1 MPANAIPL
9 LILFAMMPLLGAAQT
24 DTVDLSDIEADLAAA
39 VGKPLG
45 TGDVRSRPL
54 LVAEFAVDGESL
66 KVAEFATAAH
76 AELSGQGD
84 DQLYTKGRW
93 GFDLQGLSPA
103 MRERIVAKLGLKP
116 PTKPKRAPLHI
127 KAATAAILKSGV
139 LPAMVQFQAGGYT
152 DQDGNGL
159 GEYGLFPQ
167 MSGAHP
173 VGGIT
178 LNLLA
183 PAFAVAEPVIDGYRF
198 RAYLPAGPDS
208 ALTSAADG
216 DRPLLA
222 AGPGVSLQEQC
233 WIVYAWPDESEGDIF
248 VINQTG
254 NVFVRP
260 WDGTAPEWHALY
272 GKKDWAAA
280 AAPGWKPYRR

>member
-1 MPANAIPL
+1 MLTNASPL
-9 LILFAMMPLLGAAQT
+9 LILLAMLPLLGAAQT

-45 TGDVRSRPL
+45 SGDVRSRPL
-54 LVAEFAVDGESL
+54 LVAEFAVEGESL

-76 AELSGQGD
+76 AEFSGQGE
-84 DQLYTKGRW
+84 DQLYTTGRW

-103 MRERIVAKLGLKP
+103 LRERIVAKLGLKP

-127 KAATAAILKSGV
+127 KAATAAMLKAGV
-139 LPAMVQFQAGGYT
+139 FPAMVQFQAGGYT

-167 MSGAHP
+167 MSGAHQ

-178 LNLLA
+178 LSLLA

-208 ALTSAADG
+208 ALTSGADG
-216 DRPLLA
+216 DRPLLE
-222 AGPGVSLQEQC
+222 AGPGVTLQERY
-233 WIVYAWPDESEGDIF
+233 WLAYAWPEESEGDIF
-248 VINQTG
+248 VINQSG

-260 WDGTAPEWHALY
+260 WEGTVPEWHALY
-272 GKKDWAAA
+272 GKKDWT
-280 AAPGWKPYRR
+280 AAPAANWKPYRR